1 MTTRTRYFVI
11 ASLLVLTVGVGTGL
25 VAYYVGYQA
34 SASQG
39 PDELRLV
46 PPDAALVA
54 FADVSA
60 VMVSQ
65 VRQKLLQ
72 VLPSRGRGQQ
82 EFQDQTGINIETDI
96 DRVIACLTP
105 SHENGQTA
113 MSGMV
118 LARGRFDE
126 VKIEG
131 LMRAHGAHVEDYK
144 GKRLLTADVTAGPR
158 ANSFSLAFLEPGL
171 VAVGST
177 EVVRAGV
184 DRSTGGENITS
195 SAEVMDFVRSFDGNA
210 WAVGRFDTLTAQVKL
225 PPGVA
230 SQIPPITWFAASGR
244 VDSGLSGTLRA
255 DTNDETAAENLRDVI
270 RGVVALAKLQTA
282 AHPELQ
288 PMVESL
294 LLGGTSK
301 TVTLSFDLS
310 AEMFDRLATTLQSFS
325 RGRVAR

>member
-1 MTTRTRYFVI
+1 MTARTRYFVI

-96 DRVIACLTP
+96 DRVVACLAP
-105 SHENGQTA
+105 SHDSSQTVA
-113 MSGMV
+113 VAGMV
-118 LARGRFDE
+118 LARGRFND
-126 VKIEG
+126 VKIEA
-131 LMRAHGAHVEDYK
+131 LMREHGAQVEAYK
-144 GKRLLTADVTAGPR
+144 GKRLVTAAGPR
-158 ANSFSLAFLEPGL
+158 GNSFSLAFLEPGL

-177 EVVRAGV
+177 ELVRAGV
-184 DRSTGGENITS
+184 DRSLGGENITNN
-195 SAEVMDFVRSFDGNA
+195 AEVMDFVRSFDGNA
-210 WAVGRFDTLTAQVKL
+210 WAVGRFDTLAAKL
-225 PPGVA
+225 PPAVA
-230 SQIPPITWFAASGR
+230 GKIPPITWLSANGR
-244 VDSGLSGTLRA
+244 VDGGLSGTLRA
-255 DTNDETAAENLRDVI
+255 DANDEAAAENLRDVI
-270 RGVVALAKLQTA
+270 RGVVALAKLQA
-282 AHPELQ
+282 GAHPDLQ
-288 PMVESL
+288 PMVESVV
-294 LLGGTSK
+294 LGGTGK

-310 AEMFDRLATTLQSFS
+310 AEMFDRLTTTLQGLG
-325 RGRVAR
+325 RGGAR